1 MAIITIVGSGMIAI
15 DEIAKSLQINIENAD
30 FCGDYPIFFSKIAG
44 KRVCVVSDANTNQ
57 FAREISAKIQ
67 ARGGAAAQ
75 AFFDEKELIPDEHVY
90 EGVEKIAKETNSEYI
105 LAVGSGS
112 LNDVCKYVSTRLSVP
127 CGVLATACSMDGY
140 VSKGA
145 ALMEKQF
152 KVTETVHT
160 PSDVLI
166 NADVLV
172 TAPRI
177 MTAAGFGDIMGKY
190 TCLADWRLSHIFNG
204 EPINEEAYR
213 LMEQAREDCKH
224 SFPELLKYD
233 KAAIEKLMNALVVAG
248 LAMAICGNSR
258 PASGSEHHM
267 SHYLEMDFVSRG
279 EPVPPHGVKVAIG
292 TLISIEIYNFLR
304 EHRVQFPHCEE
315 AYSLCGELPE
325 AQELK
330 SMFEKIGCPTRF
342 SQIGVRRE
350 TMEAMLEKAY
360 AVRDRY
366 TVLTLVHR
374 LNLTEKIKPIV
385 MEKYF

>member
-1 MAIITIVGSGMIAI
+1 MIAI
-15 DEIAKSLQINIENAD
+15 DEFAKSLQINIENAD

-90 EGVEKIAKETNSEYI
+90 EGVEKIAKQSNSEYI

-112 LNDVCKYVSTRLSVP
+112 LNDVCKYVSTRLSMP

-172 TAPRI
+172 TAPHL

-190 TCLADWRLSHIFNG
+190 TCLADWRLSHIING

-213 LMEQAREDCKH
+213 LMEQAREDCKN
-224 SFPELLKYD
+224 SFPKLLKYD

-350 TMEAMLEKAY
+350 TMEEMLEKAY
-360 AVRDRY
+360 TVRDRY

-374 LNLTEKIKPIV
+374 LNLTEKIKPII
-385 MEKYF
+385 MAKYF

>member
-1 MAIITIVGSGMIAI
+1 MIAI
-15 DEIAKSLQINIENAD
+15 DEIAKSLHIHIENAD
-30 FCGDYPIFFSKIAG
+30 CSGDYPIFFSKIAG
-44 KRVCVVSDANTNQ
+44 KRVLVVSDANTNE
-57 FAREISAKIQ
+57 FARGISAKIE
-67 ARGGAAAQ
+67 ARGGIAAQ
-75 AFFDEKELIPDEHVY
+75 AFFDEKELIPNERVC
-90 EGVEKIAKETNSEYI
+90 EGVEKIAREANTEYI

-166 NADVLV
+166 NADILI
-172 TAPRI
+172 TAPHI

-190 TCLADWRLSHIFNG
+190 TCLADWRLSNLISG
-204 EPINEEAYR
+204 EPINEEAYN
-213 LMEQAREDCKH
+213 LMKQAREDCKN

-233 KAAIEKLMNALVVAG
+233 KTAIEKLMNALVVAG

-279 EPVPPHGVKVAIG
+279 LPVPPHGVKVAIG

-304 EHRVQFPHCEE
+304 DHRIQFPHCEE
-315 AYSLCGELPE
+315 AYALCGELPK

-350 TMEAMLEKAY
+350 TMEEMLEKAY

-374 LNLTEKIKPIV
+374 LNLTEKIKPII